1 MSCWDKFW
9 DKSCEEP
16 REKLVEDT
24 RWAEVEMANS
34 YALFMGYLSMAVKG
48 LGFLVLTWTT
58 VVLLGGFID
67 DLHNNDFWCL
77 TFITLVQTAGIFDVF
92 LTEKLSYIGDAFDGV
107 AYVGYAGTSENKWR
121 IVLSMVHTLV
131 FVILLCPLVAVYMGG
146 LVVSAVLS
154 VWRLIQQDYHADG
167 VRNLKKALVVL
178 YSLVLL
184 QVVIF
189 CYKIINGWAKGSIV
203 NAVVDQRG
211 FDKDFRDGISD
222 YIRETMMRCEKD
234 PSLVKGRNLITYA
247 VGLME
252 SKSPDDYISGVR
264 ILDAFAKKL
273 EAEVKGVNG
282 EVHYPH
288 KYTGENILKKHL
300 IMSAPSPDI
309 LQKLLQTLGR
319 ISIYDRETRG
329 RAARVVASIAHDIH
343 LEKYPKAIGYIS
355 SLLDTFEEYCIF
367 QPYTGDWLYETYEQ
381 DSKQISLSVN
391 QDDIV
396 EQGDYDARVART
408 YKMLLKAERSD
419 DDLLQ
424 GYKTLVEQGLR
435 ILQKLAANNDNC
447 RVMFGTPYLLPK
459 IMVPVTSGLLHHRNE
474 DGRMKHI
481 DNAACYSIV
490 EGSMK
495 VIAQLTAATGHIG
508 TKLRD
513 EISCSMELITAM
525 RTILECKECNE
536 MLQKIAIWIL
546 THLHQDENSS
556 PGHEGTQEFITM
568 LVDIMTQDKNYKE
581 ATRVVAAKALVA
593 LSSGSARIIMGSNNN
608 VIHSLTRLIVEK
620 QRCSQMATE
629 ILENLCIHC
638 NDDVQSL
645 KTLKEAMPI
654 VVPKLLEEILFWPTE
669 ERHIGGTEVNRL
681 IPEPNVENQ
690 CDNSPDNGQAN
701 NNSSSAQQQGY
712 SSFRMLSRC
721 VTIWGALI
729 SADQDLTHLFTVVP
743 PGGGGISFVMKLKEI
758 VEKHEHHRPVCLRIR
773 KLVCKMVISMMNPK
787 GSYVNDGLTSLM
799 AALSSASDDM
809 FILDG
814 YMVLGQRP
822 VRSLASL
829 VEEARVLVD
838 RNKELFQSQ
847 THVERR
853 RYM

>member
-1 MSCWDKFW
+1 M
-9 DKSCEEP
+9 
-16 REKLVEDT
+16 
-24 RWAEVEMANS
+24 
-34 YALFMGYLSMAVKG
+34 
-48 LGFLVLTWTT
+48 
-58 VVLLGGFID
+58 
-67 DLHNNDFWCL
+67 NNR
-77 TFITLVQTAGIFDVF
+77 IFDVF
-92 LTEKLSYIGDAFDGV
+92 LTEKLSYIGDAFSGI
-107 AYVGYAGTSENKWR
+107 AYVGYAGKSDNIWR
-121 IVLSMVHTLV
+121 TVLSMVHTLV

-184 QVVIF
+184 QGVIF
-189 CYKIINGWAKGSIV
+189 CYKLINGWAKGSIV

-211 FDKDFRDGISD
+211 FDKVFRDGILD
-222 YIRETMMRCEKD
+222 YLRETMIGCEKD
-234 PSLVKGRNLITYA
+234 PSSVKGRNLITYA
-247 VGLME
+247 VGLMG

-264 ILDAFAKKL
+264 ILDAFAEKL
-273 EAEVKGVNG
+273 EAEVKGVDG
-282 EVHYPH
+282 VHNPH
-288 KYTGENILKKHL
+288 QYTGENILKKHL

-329 RAARVVASIAHDIH
+329 RAARVVVSIAHDIH
-343 LEKYPKAIGYIS
+343 LEKYPKAISYIS

-391 QDDIV
+391 EDDIV
-396 EQGDYDARVART
+396 EQGDYDACVVRT
-408 YKMLLKAERSD
+408 YKKLLEAERSD

-447 RVMFGTPYLLPK
+447 RVMFGTPCLLPK
-459 IMVPVTSGLLHHRNE
+459 IMAPVTSDLLHHRNE

-481 DNAACYSIV
+481 DNVACYSIV

-495 VIAQLTAATGHIG
+495 VIAQLTAATGQIG
-508 TKLRD
+508 TKLRS
-513 EISCSMELITAM
+513 EISCSMELITTM

-536 MLQKIAIWIL
+536 MLQKIVIWIL
-546 THLHQDENSS
+546 THLHQDANSS

-568 LVDIMTQDKNYKE
+568 LVDIMTHDKKYKE
-581 ATRVVAAKALVA
+581 ARRVVAAKALVA
-593 LSSGSARIIMGSNNN
+593 LSSETRSARIIMESNNN

-654 VVPKLLEEILFWPTE
+654 AVPK
-669 ERHIGGTEVNRL
+669 
-681 IPEPNVENQ
+681 
-690 CDNSPDNGQAN
+690 
-701 NNSSSAQQQGY
+701 
-712 SSFRMLSRC
+712 
-721 VTIWGALI
+721 VTYR
-729 SADQDLTHLFTVVP
+729 HLFYSCIDYRAEYLITSCILENTELPVTKNMEFPSNIVLADICINILRP
-743 PGGGGISFVMKLKEI
+743 PGI
-758 VEKHEHHRPVCLRIR
+758 P
-773 KLVCKMVISMMNPK
+773 
-787 GSYVNDGLTSLM
+787 SYFKKKYTSILGLHSVGNYVPF
-799 AALSSASDDM
+799 SAM
-809 FILDG
+809 
-814 YMVLGQRP
+814 P
-822 VRSLASL
+822 VRQ
-829 VEEARVLVD
+829 VRGC
-838 RNKELFQSQ
+838 
-847 THVERR
+847 
-853 RYM
+853 Y

>member
-1 MSCWDKFW
+1 MSCWDRIW
-9 DKSCEEP
+9 DKFCEES
-16 REKLVEDT
+16 REKLVDDSC
-24 RWAEVEMANS
+24 WAEVEAKS

-67 DLHNNDFWCL
+67 DLQNNDFWCL
-77 TFITLVQTAGIFDVF
+77 TFITLVQTAGIFDVL
-92 LTEKLSYIGDAFDGV
+92 LTEKLSYIGDAFTSI
-107 AYVGYAGTSENKWR
+107 AYVECTRKSDNIWR
-121 IVLSMVHTLV
+121 TVLSRVHTLV
-131 FVILLCPLVAVYMGG
+131 LAIFLCPLVAVYMGG
-146 LVVSAVLS
+146 LVVSTMLS
-154 VWRLIQQDYHADG
+154 VWHLIQQDYHADG
-167 VRNLKKALVVL
+167 VRNLKKALLVL

-184 QVVIF
+184 QGVTF
-189 CYKIINGWAKGSIV
+189 CYKLMNSWAKGSIV
-203 NAVVDQRG
+203 NAVVHERG
-211 FDKDFRDGISD
+211 FDKDCRDGISD
-222 YIRETMMRCEKD
+222 YIRETMIGCEKD
-234 PSLVKGRNLITYA
+234 PSSVKGRNLITYA

-273 EAEVKGVNG
+273 EAAVKEVEGVDD
-282 EVHYPH
+282 PH
-288 KYTGENILKKHL
+288 QYTRENILKKHL
-300 IMSAPSPDI
+300 IMSAASPDI
-309 LQKLLQTLGR
+309 VQKLLQTLGR

-329 RAARVVASIAHDIH
+329 HAARVVASIAHDIH
-343 LEKYPKAIGYIS
+343 LGKYPKAIGYIS
-355 SLLDTFEEYCIF
+355 SLLDTYEEYSIL
-367 QPYTGDWLYETYEQ
+367 QPYRADWLYETYEQ
-381 DSKQISLSVN
+381 DFKQISLPVN

-396 EQGDYDARVART
+396 EQGDYDVGFAKT
-408 YKMLLKAERSD
+408 YKKLLEVESD
-419 DDLLQ
+419 HDLLQ
-424 GYKTLVEQGLR
+424 AYKRLVEQGFR
-435 ILQKLAANNDNC
+435 ILRKLAANNDNC

-459 IMVPVTSGLLHHRNE
+459 IMAPVTSDLLHHRNE

-490 EGSMK
+490 QGSMK
-495 VIAQLTAATGHIG
+495 VIAQLTAATGQIG

-568 LVDIMTQDKNYKE
+568 LVDIMTHDKKYKE
-581 ATRVVAAKALVA
+581 ARRVVAAKALVA
-593 LSSGSARIIMGSNNN
+593 LSSETGSARIIMESNNN
-608 VIHSLTRLIVEK
+608 LIHSLTRLIVEK
-620 QRCSQMATE
+620 RRCSQMAAE
-629 ILENLCIHC
+629 ILENICIHC
-638 NDDVQSL
+638 NGDVQSL

-654 VVPKLLEEILFWPTE
+654 VVPKCRSGLDRSIY
-669 ERHIGGTEVNRL
+669 GN
-681 IPEPNVENQ
+681 
-690 CDNSPDNGQAN
+690 
-701 NNSSSAQQQGY
+701 
-712 SSFRMLSRC
+712 
-721 VTIWGALI
+721 
-729 SADQDLTHLFTVVP
+729 P

-758 VEKHEHHRPVCLRIR
+758 VEKHELPRPVCLRIR

-814 YMVLGQRP
+814 YMVFRP
-822 VRSLASL
+822 RPFRSLASL
-829 VEEARVLVD
+829 VEEAQVLVD

-847 THVERR
+847 SHASS
-853 RYM
+853 

>member
-1 MSCWDKFW
+1 MQAPAMSCWDKF
-9 DKSCEEP
+9 
-16 REKLVEDT
+16 REKPRKKLVDDS
-24 RWAEVEMANS
+24 RWAEVDIANS

-67 DLHNNDFWCL
+67 DLQNNDFWCL
-77 TFITLVQTAGIFDVF
+77 TFITLAQTAGIFDVF
-92 LTEKLSYIGDAFDGV
+92 LTENLSYIGDAFSGIAYV
-107 AYVGYAGTSENKWR
+107 AYAGMSYNIWR
-121 IVLSMVHTLV
+121 TVHALV

-184 QVVIF
+184 QGVIF

-203 NAVVDQRG
+203 NTVVDQRG
-211 FDKDFRDGISD
+211 FDKDCRDGMSD
-222 YIRETMMRCEKD
+222 YIRETMIGCEKD
-234 PSLVKGRNLITYA
+234 PSSVKGRNLITYA
-247 VGLME
+247 VGLMG

-273 EAEVKGVNG
+273 EAEVKGVKG
-282 EVHYPH
+282 VCYPH
-288 KYTGENILKKHL
+288 KYTGENILKKYL
-300 IMSAPSPDI
+300 IMSAPSPGI
-309 LQKLLQTLGR
+309 VQKLLQTLGR
-319 ISIYDRETRG
+319 ISIYDRQTRG
-329 RAARVVASIAHDIH
+329 CATRVVASIAHDIH

-355 SLLDTFEEYCIF
+355 SLLDTYEEYSTL
-367 QPYTGDWLYETYEQ
+367 QPYRGDWLYETYEQ
-381 DSKQISLSVN
+381 DFKQISLPAN
-391 QDDIV
+391 QDGIV
-396 EQGDYDARVART
+396 EQGDYDVGLAET
-408 YKMLLKAERSD
+408 YKKLLEVERSD
-419 DDLLQ
+419 HDLLQ
-424 GYKTLVEQGLR
+424 AYKRLVEQGFR
-435 ILQKLAANNDNC
+435 ILRKLAANNDNC
-447 RVMFGTPYLLPK
+447 RVMLGTPCLLPK
-459 IMVPVTSGLLHHRNE
+459 IMAPVTSGLLHHRNE

-481 DNAACYSIV
+481 DNVACYSIV

-495 VIAQLTAATGHIG
+495 VIAQLTAATGQIG

-513 EISCSMELITAM
+513 EISCSMGLITAM

-546 THLHQDENSS
+546 THLHQDENTS

-568 LVDIMTQDKNYKE
+568 LVDIMTHDKKYKE
-581 ATRVVAAKALVA
+581 ARRVVAAKALVA
-593 LSSGSARIIMGSNNN
+593 LSSETGSARIIMESNNN

-620 QRCSQMATE
+620 QRCSQMAAE
-629 ILENLCIHC
+629 ILENVCIHC
-638 NDDVQSL
+638 NGDVQSL

-654 VVPKLLEEILFWPTE
+654 VVPKLLEEILFWPKE
-669 ERHIGGTEVNRL
+669 DRHIGGTEVDRL
-681 IPEPNVENQ
+681 IPEPDVENQ
-690 CDNSPDNGQAN
+690 CDDSPDNGQAN

-729 SADQDLTHLFTVVP
+729 SADQDLTDLFTVIP

-758 VEKHEHHRPVCLRIR
+758 VEKHEHPRPVCLRIR

-809 FILDG
+809 FIIDG
-814 YMVLGQRP
+814 YMVFGQRP
-822 VRSLASL
+822 FRSLASL
-829 VEEARVLVD
+829 VEEAQVLVD

-847 THVERR
+847 THASS
-853 RYM
+853 